1 MGCLRETPEK
11 GRMPATN
18 ALPTHLPNVCL
29 RLKPEPK
36 GEIQTHT
43 GERPL
48 QPHAPVQLPMVPRI
62 NFGIIISFWRLSRRS
77 LVLLVDAS
85 RHGDDDEQG
94 RWFMEKNTSPLPR
107 TAATNAQMFERGT
120 LAVNSERLVLG

>member
-1 MGCLRETPEK
+1 
-11 GRMPATN
+11 
-18 ALPTHLPNVCL
+18 
-29 RLKPEPK
+29 
-36 GEIQTHT
+36 
-43 GERPL
+43 
-48 QPHAPVQLPMVPRI
+48 MVPRI